1 MLDYVVIE
9 TNALAALTINAIN
22 EHDPVLNNVY
32 CAVHRLLVLLYNIVH
47 RLRWL
52 KSGVVWRGSSS
63 DVPEV
68 ANNYALCASEYAV
81 FADNDNLNHIYALK
95 DSPLALGIKDLSIL

>member
-1 MLDYVVIE
+1 MIALQHSTDY
-9 TNALAALTINAIN
+9 
-22 EHDPVLNNVY
+22 DG
-32 CAVHRLLVLLYNIVH
+32 
-47 RLRWL
+47 L

-68 ANNYALCASEYAV
+68 VNNMLCVLASMQ

-95 DSPLALGIKDLSIL
+95 DSPLALGIKDLHIYCKPKVAAFLKPIVVR